1 MVKFKHGV
9 VVIVRHMCSLSV
21 PKYLPTV
28 LLCQRPLHVCSI
40 VAPLLPTTNLLPNTH
55 QLHFPLFFSPA
66 SAAGWLSIFGPPDQT
81 ATFTNLFVLLGRS
94 EIKIPPAGRFRFSP
108 NESRRTIRLRTAP
121 HIRSGAV
128 SSRRQPNRETSW
140 MCGWSWWRRSIN
152 TLCARPETKAINA
165 SQLGSEGVSKRLPT
179 HKWPK
184 CN

>member
-1 MVKFKHGV
+1 MVAFG
-9 VVIVRHMCSLSV
+9 
-21 PKYLPTV
+21 PKIPSDSASLPTPLTRVQHSCSVAPYHKLTPKHPPASFSAV
-28 LLCQRPLHVCSI
+28 LLSRVCRRMT
-40 VAPLLPTTNLLPNTH
+40 LYFRT
-55 QLHFPLFFSPA
+55 
-66 SAAGWLSIFGPPDQT
+66 PDQT